1 MIDYGQMTA
10 NKDTAIINMLQD
22 LVDSKESAE
31 KQLCLF
37 ESILSKNNIYFLLFD
52 AAGSVCRHN
61 IPDKKKLS
69 TLDDCEYI
77 LHKKNIAQIKKL
89 MELSLS
95 SETEDIETTL
105 KNDLLEFTFFA
116 SGEFKE
122 LFFLQVTMP
131 SQNQQ
136 RLPDAPEL
144 KLEKIQE
151 ALAFLDEIRNIN
163 SSEKRELIEEMR
175 NYYLSGIEKLQTA
188 INDPLI
194 SLCLD
199 IIRKNLEEFIQPAEN
214 VSDLY
219 SILTPSEIKVAEF
232 IRMGKTSKD
241 IADAL
246 DIAQK
251 TVENHRNNLRDKLGL
266 RNKGV
271 NLRSYLL
278 QLNP

>member
-1 MIDYGQMTA
+1 MTA
-10 NKDTAIINMLQD
+10 NNGTTIMNMLQD

-31 KQLCLF
+31 KQLHLL

-61 IPDKKKLS
+61 IPDKKVLS

-77 LHKKNIAQIKKL
+77 LHKKNIEQIKKL
-89 MELSLS
+89 IELSLF
-95 SETEDIETTL
+95 SENEDIEATL
-105 KNDLLEFTFFA
+105 KNGLLEFAFF
-116 SGEFKE
+116 SSVEFKG
-122 LFFLQVTMP
+122 LFFLQITMP
-131 SQNQQ
+131 AQNQQ
-136 RLPDAPEL
+136 HIGDIPEV

-163 SSEKRELIEEMR
+163 SSEKREFIEKMR
-175 NYYLSGIEKLQTA
+175 DYYLNGIEKLQTT

-199 IIRKNLEEFIQPAEN
+199 IIRKNLEEFIHPTGT

>member
-1 MIDYGQMTA
+1 MCIRD
-10 NKDTAIINMLQD
+10 
-22 LVDSKESAE
+22 
-31 KQLCLF
+31 
-37 ESILSKNNIYFLLFD
+37 
-52 AAGSVCRHN
+52 R
-61 IPDKKKLS
+61 
-69 TLDDCEYI
+69 
-77 LHKKNIAQIKKL
+77 
-89 MELSLS
+89 
-95 SETEDIETTL
+95 
-105 KNDLLEFTFFA
+105 
-116 SGEFKE
+116 
-122 LFFLQVTMP
+122 
-131 SQNQQ
+131 

-163 SSEKRELIEEMR
+163 SSEKRELIEKMR
-175 NYYLSGIEKLQTA
+175 NYYLGGIEKLQTA

-199 IIRKNLEEFIQPAEN
+199 IIRKNLEEFIQPAGN